1 MPARPVACES
11 LTVGQTAL
19 VVDDHAGFRAIARD
33 LLLEAAG
40 LEVVGEAADG
50 AEAIAFCR
58 SSEPH
63 LVLLDV
69 QLPDIDG
76 FEVRERLLR
85 MVGSACDPADLG
97 PGRVRVRI
105 AAERIEPIPFVSK
118 DELSVAAVT
127 AFLAPR

>member
-1 MPARPVACES
+1 
-11 LTVGQTAL
+11 VGPTAL
-19 VVDDHAGFRAIARD
+19 VVDDHAGFRAIARSV
-33 LLLEAAG
+33 LEAAG

-50 AEAIAFCR
+50 AEAIAFCQ
-58 SSEPH
+58 SSEPD

-85 MVGSACDPADLG
+85 TVDPPAILLTSVRAASAYASRLNG
-97 PGRVRVRI
+97 I
-105 AAERIEPIPFVSK
+105 ERIPYVSK